1 MRADCTR
8 VLAFIR
14 EKKSERQMRYN
25 PDNRKNFG
33 ASFNHNQQAGSVSA
47 LIAMLSNLELIQEP
61 GEIKIASGAPE
72 AGAHVRACVSQPMA
86 TRRRLLIS
94 LTSEPTSTALVLV
107 ATPLAPLSQPTSRW
121 VATGQPVQTSLASQL
136 RRRAKD

>member
-1 MRADCTR
+1 
-8 VLAFIR
+8 
-14 EKKSERQMRYN
+14 MRYN

-33 ASFNHNQQAGSVSA
+33 ASFNQNQQAGSVSA

-72 AGAHVRACVSQPMA
+72 AGAHVRACVTANGHAEA
-86 TRRRLLIS
+86 TLIS

-121 VATGQPVQTSLASQL
+121 VATGQPVQTSLANQL